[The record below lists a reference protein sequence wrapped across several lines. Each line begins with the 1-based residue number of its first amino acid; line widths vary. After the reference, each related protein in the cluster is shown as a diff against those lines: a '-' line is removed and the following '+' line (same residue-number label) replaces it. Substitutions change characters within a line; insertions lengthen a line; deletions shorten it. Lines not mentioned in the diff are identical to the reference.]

1 MRAWVIGAVLLAGS
15 AVTGAGAGAG
25 AQQPPQSVSMVRAG
39 MRTGGAWSP
48 ALFVCDAIDRD
59 RVLVMSA
66 PDARRRVTLTA
77 LEKPG
82 LAPARAAQLRIGE
95 GEAGMSQMWMPLL
108 DAAGAQVGTIHSVS
122 PGVVEPGATTPTV
135 TSLTLNDD
143 TATCRFAPQTRVLG
157 ATAKRSI
164 QVTRT
169 ERSGYRYRSYD
180 YDTNLPALSQP
191 WGGRDTR
198 ASTTIDGG
206 RLVEQSGDR
215 RVYEFRR
222 AGFVYRVLAS
232 TDAATPGGGVEVW
245 QAGRRVLAEPFGA
258 YTAALQ
264 P

>member
-1 MRAWVIGAVLLAGS
+1 MRAWWIGGILGAAVPVS
-15 AVTGAGAGAG
+15 
-25 AQQPPQSVSMVRAG
+25 AQQPPQSISVVRLG
-39 MRTGGAWSP
+39 EGWSP

-59 RVLVMSA
+59 RVLVMTA
-66 PDARRRVTLTA
+66 PDARRRATLVA
-77 LEKPG
+77 MQKPG
-82 LAPARAAQLRIGE
+82 LAAARPAPVRIGE
-95 GEAGMSQMWMPLL
+95 GEAGMSQLWLPLL
-108 DAAGAQVGTIHSVS
+108 DATGARIGNIHSVS

-157 ATAKRSI
+157 TTAKRSI

-180 YDTNLPALSQP
+180 FDTNLPALSQP

-206 RLVEQSGDR
+206 RLVEQRGSR

-222 AGFVYRVLAS
+222 GGSTYRVLAS
-232 TDAATPGGGVEVW
+232 TDAGTASGGIEVW
-245 QAGRRVLAEPFGA
+245 QDGRRVLAEPFGA
-258 YTAALQ
+258 YTVALQ
-264 P
+264 S